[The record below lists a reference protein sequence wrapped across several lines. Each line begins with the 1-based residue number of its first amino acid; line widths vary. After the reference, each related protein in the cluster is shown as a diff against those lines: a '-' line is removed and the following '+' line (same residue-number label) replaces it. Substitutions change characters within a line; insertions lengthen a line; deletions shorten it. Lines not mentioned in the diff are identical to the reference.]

1 MRRINI
7 LVPINAAAL
16 LIAGCG
22 GPQKM
27 ADNASLVKYTV
38 TPDPLETH
46 GGKVAVAVDVTYP
59 EKYFHKKAIVTATP
73 VLMYEGGETELK
85 SETIRRQFPVCRRGG
100 IHRGDD
106 AF

>member
-7 LVPINAAAL
+7 LTSFIAAAL

-27 ADNASLVKYTV
+27 ADNANLVSYDV
-38 TPDPLETH
+38 TPHPLEMH
-46 GGKVAVAVDVTYP
+46 GGKVAVTVDVKYP

-73 VLMYEGGETELK
+73 YLVYVG
-85 SETIRRQFPVCRRGG
+85 
-100 IHRGDD
+100 
-106 AF
+106 